1 MKKTLLLLCLLIT
14 SYSYAVA
21 ATASGNLNP
30 FAYGLKSTYDE
41 VNKSMTIE
49 FKVNAP
55 AKLIQVIATDS
66 KGNDYVLDQQENTT
80 RALTYLHQNISVAH
94 LPSGENFT
102 WRVDV
107 TSYTHN
113 DIKLVSNAN
122 KLYYP
127 TSIDIDNNPENA
139 NFGTVFC
146 IEGRGDGRYDN
157 KYISHYDTNGAGLYI
172 FNADGTPRPLPRSSV
187 DGFGLTGQYDVERY
201 GYNGGIDRNIQEK
214 DFSGK
219 PGFTPYR
226 VRVSDDGRVF
236 ITCMT
241 TDGEVLYEAPKET
254 FSATTQA
261 EWKTGWNKVI
271 STKLTGGTVANPYL
285 QQDETNKNLYT
296 KSSQQFVAGPNIGFD
311 VRGAG
316 RDLQLLML
324 SGSHDAIHDP
334 NYHNNEFRCDEYNL
348 GKAKIWAKSPRF
360 IFNGDVL
367 IYNAAQVQYDKNGN
381 VYMCQLNY
389 NNKVT
394 LKRYNKDGTSEVIN
408 REVHRCGAMR
418 FNENFTKFALAT
430 KGNGT
435 GGAVTIYDVSDD
447 GEIDWDSGI
456 EYNIENEVG
465 LTMMDFAWDYADNL
479 YVAADF
485 ETGGS
490 NGRCVAIFAMP
501 NRKGNNSTVTIST
514 PAASKYVFPEKNTV
528 TWKNLF
534 LRNQDVA
541 DEVQNT
547 GHDHSEHNV
556 RLWRLLQVG
565 YHEYR
570 YSQGQTW
577 ADKTQVPDVVDNN
590 NELSVQEFFANENR
604 FSVMEFFANDPKFS
618 WLGDYISEVTGVLL
632 DTDQKCGQYAD
643 DFINRKGAFNGE
655 KGKPNAWRPLL
666 TKAVWGLS
674 DQMGSNEYMP
684 IAWNWS
690 NREEQYFD
698 TIWVPSW
705 HCQDLSI
712 NNVTDYSQTS
722 RPSQWYKFNTT
733 SNRHDFLGHPN
744 ISDETHILAWRDGSA
759 TGDIVHRVTRPNM
772 ELHATYVEKNI
783 DENDPPADPENY
795 DATND
800 DLFQL
805 FDNRNY
811 KPEDPSVVPT
821 HDLTVTRRL
830 AAGMYNTICLPMNI
844 ELAGLQEQTDKYREH
859 PLKYKEDGSG
869 AKVLEFTGVN
879 ATTNAAGENITILN
893 FTQVTEMRAGVPYI
907 VMLRDGSEDYTDKMP
922 FTAVS
927 VHANELHPVNIGG
940 IKFVPTINPT
950 TIPAQSLILVANN
963 RLALT
968 TEEGTMAGLRGYFQI
983 TDPNPA
989 RAQELAEQAADGRVM
1004 LSFKR
1009 PISTSVVVAPESE
1022 SNAVSIV
1029 RKVMQNNNIYILR
1042 GEEMYTIMGE
1052 RVR

>member
-1 MKKTLLLLCLLIT
+1 MKKILLLLSFLTI
-14 SYSYAVA
+14 SFSSIIA

-30 FAYGLKSTYDE
+30 FAYDLKSTYDE
-41 VNKSMTIE
+41 VNKSLTIE

-66 KGNDYVLDQQENTT
+66 QGNDYVLDQQENTT
-80 RALTYLHQNISVAH
+80 GALTFLHQNFSVAH

-107 TSYTHN
+107 TSYTHD
-113 DIKLVSNAN
+113 DIKLVSNTN

-157 KYISHYDTNGAGLYI
+157 KYISHYDANGAGLYI

-187 DGFGLTGQYDVERY
+187 DGFGLKDQYDVERY
-201 GYNGGIDRNIQEK
+201 GYNGGINRNTQGK
-214 DFSGK
+214 DFSGTT
-219 PGFTPYR
+219 GFTPYR

-271 STKLTGGTVANPYL
+271 STKLTGGTVDNPYL
-285 QQDETNKNLYT
+285 QLNTTNKNLYT
-296 KSSQQFVAGPNIGFD
+296 KSSQFVAGPNIGFD

-324 SGSHDAIHDP
+324 SGSLAAIDDA

-389 NNKVT
+389 NSEVT
-394 LKRYNKDGTSEVIN
+394 LKRYNKNGTSEVIN

-435 GGAVTIYDVSDD
+435 GGAVTIYNVLDNGD
-447 GEIDWDSGI
+447 INWDSGI

-465 LTMMDFAWDYADNL
+465 LTTMDFAWDYADNL

-485 ETGGS
+485 ATG
-490 NGRCVAIFAMP
+490 NKGRCVAIFAMP
-501 NRKGNNSTVTIST
+501 NKEGNNSTVTIST
-514 PAASKYVFPEKNTV
+514 PAASKYIFPEKNTV

-541 DEVQNT
+541 DEVKNT

-577 ADKTQVPDVVDNN
+577 ADKPEVPDIVDNN
-590 NELSVQEFFANENR
+590 NELSVQEFFAKENR

-643 DFINRKGAFNGE
+643 DFINRQGVFNGE
-655 KGKPNAWRPLL
+655 KGEPDAWRPLL

-712 NNVTDYSQTS
+712 NNLTDYSQTS
-722 RPSQWYKFNTT
+722 RPAQWYKFNTT
-733 SNRHDFLGHPN
+733 SNRRIFLGHPN
-744 ISDETHILAWRDGSA
+744 ISDKTHILAWRDGSA
-759 TGDIVHRVTRPNM
+759 IGDIVHRVTRPNM

-830 AAGMYNTICLPMNI
+830 VAGMYNTICLPMNI
-844 ELAGLQEQTDKYREH
+844 DLAGLLEARSGVEQH
-859 PLKYKEDGSG
+859 PLKYMEDGSG
-869 AKVLEFTGVN
+869 ATVLEFTEVTR
-879 ATTNAAGENITILN
+879 TTNAAGENVTVLN
-893 FTQVTEMRAGVPYI
+893 FTQVKEIVAGKPYL
-907 VMLRDGSEDYTDKMP
+907 VKLRDGAEDYTEKMP
-922 FTAVS
+922 FTTVS
-927 VHANELHPVNIGG
+927 VHADEYHPVEHDG
-940 IKFVPTINPT
+940 ITFKPTINPT
-950 TIPAQSLILVANN
+950 TVPAGSLILVANN

-968 TEEGTMAGLRGYFQI
+968 TEEGKMLGMRGYF
-983 TDPNPA
+983 TVAPA
-989 RAQELAEQAADGRVM
+989 QAKEIAEQAANGRVY
-1004 LSFKR
+1004 LNFQK
-1009 PISTSVVVAPESE
+1009 PSTTSIPVAPEAE
-1022 SNAVSIV
+1022 QQAGPNAEKLI
-1029 RKVMQNNNIYILR
+1029 IDGHLYILR
-1042 GEEMYTIMGE
+1042 GGEVYTITGN

>member
-1 MKKTLLLLCLLIT
+1 MVGN
-14 SYSYAVA
+14 AVA
-21 ATASGNLNP
+21 ATMNP
-30 FAYGLKSTYDE
+30 FAYDLKSTFNRE
-41 VNKSMTIE
+41 TLQME
-49 FKVNAP
+49 FWFKLNAP
-55 AKLIQVIATDS
+55 AKSLQLIITDHN
-66 KGNDYVLDQQENTT
+66 GNDYVLANETLEDDDLEFYYLQSLDQEMMG
-80 RALTYLHQNISVAH
+80 RD
-94 LPSGENFT
+94 FT

-107 TSYTHN
+107 TSYTHD
-113 DIKLVSNAN
+113 DIKLVSNTN

-187 DGFGLTGQYDVERY
+187 DGFGLTDPYDVERY
-201 GYNGGIDRNIQEK
+201 GYNGGINRNTQGK
-214 DFSGK
+214 DFSGTT
-219 PGFTPYR
+219 GFAPYR

-271 STKLTGGTVANPYL
+271 STKLTGGTVDNPYL
-285 QQDETNKNLYT
+285 QLNTTDKNLYT
-296 KSSQQFVAGPNIGFD
+296 KSSPSQFVAGPNIGFD

-324 SGSHDAIHDP
+324 SGSLAAIHDP
-334 NYHNNEFRCDEYNL
+334 DFNNNNEFRCDEYNL

-360 IFNGDVL
+360 IFDGDVL

-389 NNKVT
+389 NSKVT
-394 LKRYNKDGTSEVIN
+394 LKRYNKDGASEEVIN
-408 REVHRCGAMR
+408 HEVHRCGAMR

-435 GGAVTIYDVSDD
+435 GGAVTIYDVLDNGD
-447 GEIDWDSGI
+447 INWGSGI

-465 LTMMDFAWDYADNL
+465 LTTMDFAWDYADNL

-485 ETGGS
+485 ATE
-490 NGRCVAIFAMP
+490 NKGRCVAIFAMP
-501 NRKGNNSTVTIST
+501 NKEGNNSTVTIST

-528 TWKNLF
+528 TWKSLF

-541 DEVQNT
+541 DEVKNT
-547 GHDHSEHNV
+547 GHDHSKHNV

-570 YSQGQTW
+570 YRQGQTW
-577 ADKTQVPDVVDNN
+577 ADKTQVPDIMDNN
-590 NELSVQEFFANENR
+590 NELSVQEFFAKENR

-618 WLGDYISEVTGVLL
+618 WLGDYISEVTGELL
-632 DTDQKCGQYAD
+632 DTDQKCRQYAD

-655 KGKPNAWRPLL
+655 KGKPDAWRPLL

-674 DQMGSNEYMP
+674 DQMSSNEYMP

-989 RAQELAEQAADGRVM
+989 RAQELAEQAADGRIM
-1004 LSFKR
+1004 LNFKQ
-1009 PISTSVVVAPESE
+1009 PVSTSVVVAPESE